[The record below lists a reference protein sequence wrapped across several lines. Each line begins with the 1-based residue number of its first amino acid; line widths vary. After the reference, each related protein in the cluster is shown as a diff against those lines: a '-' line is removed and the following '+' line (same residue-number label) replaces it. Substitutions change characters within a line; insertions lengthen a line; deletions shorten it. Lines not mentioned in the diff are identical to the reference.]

1 MWLKVYLFVQGR
13 NKEGVWQMGNVGV
26 AADEGLGSTVISF
39 RFFPASSPPPSL
51 ISEYV
56 VEEAKEGDFVSTGI
70 HTFLHDCTFLARNL
84 SLRAEAGKVG
94 PLGIKRQK
102 STWRQETTQ
111 RNKVLVDKELI

>member
-1 MWLKVYLFVQGR
+1 
-13 NKEGVWQMGNVGV
+13 MGNVGV

-39 RFFPASSPPPSL
+39 SFFPASSPPPSL
-51 ISEYV
+51 ISECV